1 MIGIY
6 FLIAFSKPQLSSQN
20 APAQEATALCGQSTA
35 TSFRGNKTF
44 FPSQLLMAILTPLLL
59 DQAGSHS
66 ATDSTKS
73 KRPSVSNP
81 VPEPHQH
88 PVPGKVEPASDFKAR
103 DPFDALLEPFY
114 YNKGLTDPIDTARD
128 KWNLLP
134 AFLKVKGLVKQHLDS
149 YNYFVEV
156 QMKKIVES
164 SSTIRSDV
172 DHNFYIKFT
181 DIYVASPRRA
191 DEQGDGGIDFEST
204 ITPQECRLRDTTYAA
219 PILVDFEYVRGR
231 QRVIRRAVPIGRI
244 PIMLRSSKCVLSNKT
259 PAQISVLNEC
269 PLDPGGY
276 FVVNGTEKVILVQEQ
291 LSKNR
296 IIVETD
302 PKKDIVQASV
312 TRYVPCWT
320 FLNLLSLTSTVPQTS
335 VSLRVT
341 SSRKKADSTS
351 STTYSMK
358 TSQSSFCSRPWA
370 STPTRK

>member
-1 MIGIY
+1 
-6 FLIAFSKPQLSSQN
+6 
-20 APAQEATALCGQSTA
+20 
-35 TSFRGNKTF
+35 
-44 FPSQLLMAILTPLLL
+44 
-59 DQAGSHS
+59 
-66 ATDSTKS
+66 
-73 KRPSVSNP
+73 

-88 PVPGKVEPASDFKAR
+88 SAPQDDPNAPKFKPR

-114 YNKGLTDPIDTARD
+114 YDKGLTDPINTARD

-134 AFLKVKGLVKQHLDS
+134 AFLKVKGLVKQHIDS

-181 DIYVASPRRA
+181 DVYVASPRRA
-191 DEQGDGGIDFEST
+191 DEQGDGGYDFEST

-231 QRVIRRAVPIGRI
+231 QRVIRRGVPIGRI
-244 PIMLRSSKCVLSNKT
+244 PLMLRSSKCVLSNKT
-259 PAQISVLNEC
+259 PAQMSVLNEC

-302 PKKDIVQASV
+302 PKKEIVQASV
-312 TRYVPCWT
+312 TRYV
-320 FLNLLSLTSTVPQTS
+320 L
-335 VSLRVT
+335 
-341 SSRKKADSTS
+341 D
-351 STTYSMK
+351 
-358 TSQSSFCSRPWA
+358 
-370 STPTRK
+370 

>member
-1 MIGIY
+1 M
-6 FLIAFSKPQLSSQN
+6 IAFSEPQLSSQN

-59 DQAGSHS
+59 DQAGNHS